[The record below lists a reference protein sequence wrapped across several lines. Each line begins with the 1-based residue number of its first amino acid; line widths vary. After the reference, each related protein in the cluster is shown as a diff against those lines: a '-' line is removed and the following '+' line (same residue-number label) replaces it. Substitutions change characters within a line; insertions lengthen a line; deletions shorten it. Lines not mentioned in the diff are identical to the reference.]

1 MKGGVPFPHLVGKW
15 GQNIGVEDISLWTVG
30 GGGGLVDMCQSLF
43 LKIRSFS
50 PFFSTESI
58 VMSRYF
64 YIPVLSLMAVMMSN
78 CAGTI
83 ALHDFS
89 YHGTDA
95 VLANNS
101 FFYVQQAAVGKATT
115 EYDLRA
121 GSGGFVRE
129 GLVADAKNDL
139 AEQSPLGPNQTYA
152 NMAIDVITENIG
164 YWWGSTHFVKRIRLT
179 AVVSADIVEF
189 GEPSAVSSGGKGV
202 STPLS
207 TQGQLPDLEKEEVK
221 SSSLASPTAPSDSG
235 TAEADNSRE
244 LKVDD
249 FVWVQYK
256 SGVYYGY
263 VLAIRG
269 EQVKV
274 QFTQNGGS
282 KEKVFALSEVYA
294 TQEEAEAN

>member
-1 MKGGVPFPHLVGKW
+1 
-15 GQNIGVEDISLWTVG
+15 
-30 GGGGLVDMCQSLF
+30 
-43 LKIRSFS
+43 
-50 PFFSTESI
+50 
-58 VMSRYF
+58 MSRYF

-101 FFYVQQAAVGKATT
+101 FFYVQQAVVGKATT

-121 GSGGFVRE
+121 GSGGFVRD

-139 AEQSPLGPNQTYA
+139 VEQSPLGPNQTYA

-164 YWWGSTHFVKRIRLT
+164 YWWGGTHFVKRIRLS

-189 GEPSAVSSGGKGV
+189 GEPAFSS
-202 STPLS
+202 L
-207 TQGQLPDLEKEEVK
+207 DK
-221 SSSLASPTAPSDSG
+221 SSSKGKLPVLTNSPIEVPVTAPSS
-235 TAEADNSRE
+235 DNE
-244 LKVDD
+244 LKAEERKVLSQGAADSFTID
-249 FVWVQYK
+249 EFVWIKYRGDVI
-256 SGVYYGY
+256 YGY
-263 VLAIRG
+263 VADISVDQTMLR
-269 EQVKV
+269 VR
-274 QFTQNGGS
+274 FNWNGQ
-282 KEKVFALSEVYA
+282 EKTRWLWKKAVFK

>member
-15 GQNIGVEDISLWTVG
+15 GQNIGVEYIRLWTVG

-64 YIPVLSLMAVMMSN
+64 YIPVFSLMAVMMSN

-101 FFYVQQAAVGKATT
+101 FFYVQQAVVGKATT

-121 GSGGFVRE
+121 GSGGFVRD

-139 AEQSPLGPNQTYA
+139 VEQSPLGPNQTYA

-164 YWWGSTHFVKRIRLT
+164 YWWGGTHFVKRIRLS

-189 GEPSAVSSGGKGV
+189 GEPTLRSQVESSSRGTLPR
-202 STPLS
+202 STATEEETPEPS
-207 TQGQLPDLEKEEVK
+207 SSPSSQAEVK
-221 SSSLASPTAPSDSG
+221 SKDDSNQPAFAKHKKG
-235 TAEADNSRE
+235 
-244 LKVDD
+244 D
-249 FVWVQYK
+249 FVWIRIRKEVL
-256 SGVYYGY
+256 YGY
-263 VLAIRG
+263 VEDVTIDG
-269 EQVKV
+269 VQVRFN
-274 QFTQNGGS
+274 QDGR
-282 KEKVFALSEVYA
+282 EKLRWLYA
-294 TQEEAEAN
+294 EKIFKTKEEAEAN